1 MPYTYEKDKNGRWRT
16 SGNAAGSVPMSGGG
30 FGPAKPTPKRK
41 EKPQEH
47 PWWWHVTPQGL
58 GNDLR
63 YEGKRAEQFNKPLPT
78 DRKPTLP
85 IQQLIYALPP
95 VARQVVVGATVRAG
109 SDAALAA
116 VNFGQRALGN
126 ANRTLDKAGVTN
138 PVARAIALPAFAP
151 ALLPMGLFG
160 PSRDPE
166 ATLPGKAILA
176 AGRAAT
182 KALGGRLPE
191 EMSPSNRD
199 VYEAIPAGF
208 AANAALAPV
217 EALQLGRAIKGAG
230 VAAKAARW
238 GLNTAANEGAAN
250 LLTDN
255 TMGGPSS
262 LLKAVGVP
270 VPDALSADPT
280 RDDRISAG
288 WREIPASM
296 VFAGALGGAAG
307 LLERAPHVARAL
319 RENRTAQELSRA
331 RQKTVANGLQEP
343 DPTTGGHNFTQTATT
358 PPPPPPP
365 PVAPPPAKPVRSV
378 LEQHAE
384 MLGIAPEVLAAERG
398 VPYNPTS
405 QPAPAAAP
413 APAAQPRAI
422 PSIEGGDFTTFGKA
436 MPGDLPQADPMVN
449 PWAATTAPEAPAA
462 AAAPAPMAAP
472 EPAAPKAP
480 AAADDMAAP
489 VYDPEL
495 PEIDHVALALERLD
509 PAAVEQIAQTPGP
522 VLPRIEE
529 ALASRQPV
537 APRPEL
543 TATNV
548 VAPSDKLAE
557 NQFLTRRDE
566 WSNLR
571 DDELLG
577 VFHPE
582 VNPGLFGE
590 AYARTGRPFEELTR
604 EDAIETLSALADSG
618 ATVMPD
624 RLKAGIELART
635 RDLVADPERFQYKLN
650 TNNKG
655 VQKGNSLEGLER
667 WNTGMENTLLVW
679 EDPATGKTYVVNGH
693 NRLAKAL
700 ELGIPTLPVRR
711 LLASTPEQA
720 RALGAMDNIASGG
733 GTPWDAA
740 KFFRDAGILDMG
752 QAKKAGLPLDSGHA
766 EKGLQLAALPDNIF
780 QAGLTGDLPE
790 ARAMALG
797 ASGLSP
803 EKMQSVWTKY
813 QDDKFFRTEENF
825 PRLIDLARGTPTTAA
840 DSGGRIRQGEIP
852 GFETAA
858 ERDLTV
864 VKIKLVNKVKANLAT
879 DKRALKGASRN
890 AGTLEAKGN
899 SQIDAQTAMQA
910 GLDAEQLGRV
920 FDAVWWA
927 SDNEI
932 SALLNAGAEEIAA
945 GAKADVVAR
954 RIQGEL
960 AQAAEKVMLPKPP
973 EPAAPAS
980 VAPEPPM
987 PKTAKDHEANQMLVL
1002 NRAAAQNEVRPS
1014 ATPIPVPPAPPEIDV
1029 AKAAKGID
1037 AQDVMGG
1044 DSQLKFAQQQR
1055 QQALDAGDTKAVEA
1069 WDKEIRKVNQGRL
1082 GAAMDAQDASQTG
1095 LFGVTEYDNSMPLF
1109 GQKLDA
1115 EEARLAAEY
1124 KERDTAMQQEV
1135 ARAEREAMGYHDMTF
1150 EQKKAEA
1157 GIAEGWAPAEL
1168 PPAPEAPQPLRL
1180 YRGVP
1185 QGRKGGKTV
1194 GDALFMT
1201 PDRKVAEMYAGEGGS
1216 VTEADITFSNMLEA
1230 KTWAEAKKTL
1240 GLPKSATM
1248 DDLVNKAR
1256 ADGFDGVTFETTNGR
1271 EYISIPAP
1279 EPAAPPAR
1287 AIEIPAAADKKL
1299 SKSNVDSVAQS
1310 LMNWA
1315 NAGLPENRWLVK
1327 SIDEA
1332 RALVQAKNRHLW
1344 SENIPGIDLDKALND
1359 RAMGKSSQAVE
1370 DVSNAYRQFYGVKM
1384 PERGADTS
1392 IMSISGKAA
1401 DPGGKGLSPETKDGM
1416 RAILTR
1422 IIREVAGGE
1431 VEIRFNDAYLVD
1443 QVPREWGGTPG
1454 QMGLV
1459 KGYYTPHQAP
1469 DFLQDYITINGLG
1482 DPRILFEGTETA
1494 YHEAWHRIQHVALGE
1509 NEAKI
1514 LNSTWAR
1521 LKIAIGSGH
1530 LLDNAK
1536 ISYGESQA
1544 VAVQRYAAARKGG
1557 TDPTQYLLAEY
1568 APDSK
1573 IGQLAL
1579 KFFSGVDRVLD
1590 FGEKVWNALSGN
1602 GFMSTR
1608 SILEDFYQGNLIE
1621 KYDYSAAP
1629 LQTYNENGWF
1639 ERTWYREKVPKFDR
1653 FTDLS
1658 SVLRDVDGGKLKGV
1672 SKKALDAAEK
1682 GDPEQAL
1689 AEATDY
1695 ANRRMAEIDTK
1706 IEDIKRRAIEE
1717 GC

>member
-1 MPYTYEKDKNGRWRT
+1 MPYTYEKDKNGRWRAR
-16 SGNAAGSVPMSGGG
+16 GGAAGSVPVTGGGG

-41 EKPQEH
+41 ESKDK
-47 PWWWHVTPQGL
+47 PWWWHVTPQGMANNL
-58 GNDLR
+58 K
-63 YEGKRAEQFNKPLPT
+63 YEAKRAEQFNRPRPT
-78 DRKPTLP
+78 DRKPALP
-85 IQQLIYALPP
+85 IMQLLPP
-95 VARQVVVGATVRAG
+95 TARQMVVGATVRAG
-109 SDAALAA
+109 SDAALAGVNLAQRSWGNYNRIKNPVLKAA
-116 VNFGQRALGN
+116 VGA
-126 ANRTLDKAGVTN
+126 AGVVT
-138 PVARAIALPAFAP
+138 LPA
-151 ALLPMGLFG
+151 LGLFG

-166 ATLPGKAILA
+166 GTLPGKAILA

-191 EMSPSNRD
+191 EMSPSDRD
-199 VYEAIPAGF
+199 VYEAIPAGV
-208 AANAALAPV
+208 AMNAALAPV
-217 EALQLGRAIKGAG
+217 GALQAGRLVKGAG

-238 GLNTAANEGAAN
+238 GANTAANEGAAN

-288 WREIPASM
+288 LREIPASM

-307 LLERAPHVARAL
+307 LLERTPHIARAL
-319 RENRTAQELSRA
+319 RENRTAQELTRA

-365 PVAPPPAKPVRSV
+365 PAPVAPAPAKPVGSL
-378 LEQHAE
+378 LEQDAA
-384 MLGIAPEVLAAERG
+384 MLGITPEELAASRG

-413 APAAQPRAI
+413 APPAAPPLI
-422 PSIEGGDFTTFGKA
+422 PSAEGDDFTAFGRA
-436 MPGDLPQADPMVN
+436 TPGDLPQADPMVD
-449 PWAATTAPEAPAA
+449 PWAAPPPEAPAA
-462 AAAPAPMAAP
+462 AATPAPIAAP
-472 EPAAPKAP
+472 EPAASKAP
-480 AAADDMAAP
+480 AAADDMAEP

-495 PEIDHVALALERLD
+495 PEIDHIALALERLD
-509 PAAVEQIAQTPGP
+509 PAVVEQIAQTPGP

-529 ALASRQPV
+529 ALANRQPV

-543 TATNV
+543 TATDV
-548 VAPSDKLAE
+548 VAPTEKLAE

-566 WSNLR
+566 WANLR

-590 AYARTGRPFEELTR
+590 AHARTGRSFEELTR
-604 EDAIETLSALADSG
+604 EDALETLSALADGG

-635 RDLVADPERFQYKLN
+635 ADLVADPERFQYKLN
-650 TNNKG
+650 TNSKG
-655 VQKGNSLEGLER
+655 VQKGSSLEGLDR
-667 WNTGMENTLLVW
+667 WNTSMEGALLVW

-693 NRLAKAL
+693 NRLAKAMQ
-700 ELGIPTLPVRR
+700 LGIPTVPVKR
-711 LLASTPEQA
+711 LLANTPEQA

-740 KFFRDAGILDMG
+740 KFFRDAGIFDMD
-752 QAKKAGLPLDSGHA
+752 QAGRAGLPLNSGHA

-780 QAGLTGDLPE
+780 QAGLTGELPE
-790 ARAMALG
+790 ARAIALG

-840 DSGGRIRQGEIP
+840 DSGGRIKQGEIP

-960 AQAAEKVMLPKPP
+960 AQAAEKVMLPKQP
-973 EPAAPAS
+973 EPAAP
-980 VAPEPPM
+980 VPVEPELPM

-1002 NRAAAQNEVRPS
+1002 NQAAAQGEVRPS

-1029 AKAAKGID
+1029 AKAARGID

-1109 GQKLDA
+1109 NDTQKPKSKLSERFAELMGRMAKSDAELFRTVGEQNAATRQMLDEIGLGDVADSARKLKAESNMQKPKGTLSERFAELMGRMAKSDAEMFRTISGQNAATRQMLDEISTAAGDMKKLDV

-1124 KERDTAMQQEV
+1124 LERDTAMQQEV

-1150 EQKKAEA
+1150 DQKKAEA
-1157 GIAEGWAPAEL
+1157 GIAEGWAPTEL
-1168 PPAPEAPQPLRL
+1168 L
-1180 YRGVP
+1180 
-1185 QGRKGGKTV
+1185 
-1194 GDALFMT
+1194 
-1201 PDRKVAEMYAGEGGS
+1201 
-1216 VTEADITFSNMLEA
+1216 
-1230 KTWAEAKKTL
+1230 
-1240 GLPKSATM
+1240 
-1248 DDLVNKAR
+1248 
-1256 ADGFDGVTFETTNGR
+1256 
-1271 EYISIPAP
+1271 
-1279 EPAAPPAR
+1279 PAAPQVIGSADAMQQARTPPGPA
-1287 AIEIPAAADKKL
+1287 ET
-1299 SKSNVDSVAQS
+1299 
-1310 LMNWA
+1310 
-1315 NAGLPENRWLVK
+1315 
-1327 SIDEA
+1327 
-1332 RALVQAKNRHLW
+1332 
-1344 SENIPGIDLDKALND
+1344 KALFD
-1359 RAMGKSSQAVE
+1359 E
-1370 DVSNAYRQFYGVKM
+1370 
-1384 PERGADTS
+1384 
-1392 IMSISGKAA
+1392 
-1401 DPGGKGLSPETKDGM
+1401 
-1416 RAILTR
+1416 
-1422 IIREVAGGE
+1422 
-1431 VEIRFNDAYLVD
+1431 
-1443 QVPREWGGTPG
+1443 
-1454 QMGLV
+1454 
-1459 KGYYTPHQAP
+1459 
-1469 DFLQDYITINGLG
+1469 
-1482 DPRILFEGTETA
+1482 
-1494 YHEAWHRIQHVALGE
+1494 
-1509 NEAKI
+1509 
-1514 LNSTWAR
+1514 
-1521 LKIAIGSGH
+1521 
-1530 LLDNAK
+1530 
-1536 ISYGESQA
+1536 
-1544 VAVQRYAAARKGG
+1544 
-1557 TDPTQYLLAEY
+1557 LA
-1568 APDSK
+1568 
-1573 IGQLAL
+1573 GQL
-1579 KFFSGVDRVLD
+1579 
-1590 FGEKVWNALSGN
+1590 
-1602 GFMSTR
+1602 
-1608 SILEDFYQGNLIE
+1608 
-1621 KYDYSAAP
+1621 
-1629 LQTYNENGWF
+1629 
-1639 ERTWYREKVPKFDR
+1639 RE
-1653 FTDLS
+1653 L
-1658 SVLRDVDGGKLKGV
+1658 DGGKLKGV
-1672 SKKALDAAEK
+1672 SKKALAAAEQ
-1682 GDPEQAL
+1682 GNPEQAL
-1689 AEATDY
+1689 AEARDY
-1695 ANRRMAEIDTK
+1695 ASRRMAEIDNK
-1706 IEDIKRRAIEE
+1706 IESIKQRAIEE

>member
-1 MPYTYEKDKNGRWRT
+1 MPYTYEKDKSGRWRAR
-16 SGNAAGSVPMSGGG
+16 GGAAGSVPVTGGGG

-41 EKPQEH
+41 ESKEK
-47 PWWWHVTPQGL
+47 PWWWHVTPEGMANNL
-58 GNDLR
+58 K
-63 YEGKRAEQFNKPLPT
+63 YEAKRAEQFNKPRPT
-78 DRKPTLP
+78 DRKPGLL
-85 IQQLIYALPP
+85 QFLPP
-95 VARQVVVGATVRAG
+95 VARQVVAGATVRAG

-116 VNFGQRALGN
+116 VNLGQRAWGN
-126 ANRTLDKAGVTN
+126 YNRIKNPLLKAAVG
-138 PVARAIALPAFAP
+138 AAP
-151 ALLPMGLFG
+151 AVTLLPLGLFG

-166 ATLPGKAILA
+166 STPAGKAILA

-182 KALGGRLPE
+182 KALGARLPE
-191 EMSPSNRD
+191 EMSPSDRD
-199 VYEAIPAGF
+199 VYEATPAGV
-208 AANAALAPV
+208 AANIALAPV
-217 EALQLGRAIKGAG
+217 PFLRAGQAIKGASV
-230 VAAKAARW
+230 VAKVARW
-238 GLNTAANEGAAN
+238 GANTAANEAAAN
-250 LLTDN
+250 LITDN

-288 WREIPASM
+288 LREIPASM

-319 RENRTAQELSRA
+319 RENRTAQELTRA

-343 DPTTGGHNFTQTATT
+343 DPATGGHNFTQTATT

-365 PVAPPPAKPVRSV
+365 PAPVAPAPARPVGSV
-378 LEQHAE
+378 LEQDAG
-384 MLGIAPEVLAAERG
+384 MLGITPEALAASRG

-413 APAAQPRAI
+413 APPAAAPLI
-422 PSIEGGDFTTFGKA
+422 PSIEGDDFSAFGRA
-436 MPGDLPQADPMVN
+436 TPGELPQADSMVD
-449 PWAATTAPEAPAA
+449 PWAATPTPEAPAA

-480 AAADDMAAP
+480 TAADDVEP

-495 PEIDHVALALERLD
+495 PEIDHIALALERLD
-509 PAAVEQIAQTPGP
+509 PAVVEQIAQTPGP
-522 VLPRIEE
+522 VLPQIEE

-548 VAPSDKLAE
+548 VAPTEKLAE

-566 WSNLR
+566 WANLR

-604 EDAIETLSALADSG
+604 EDALETLSALADGG
-618 ATVMPD
+618 ATVIPD

-635 RDLVADPERFQYKLN
+635 ADLVADPERFQYKLN
-650 TNNKG
+650 TNSKG
-655 VQKGNSLEGLER
+655 VQKGNSLEGLDR
-667 WNTGMENTLLVW
+667 WSTSMEGALLVW

-700 ELGIPTLPVRR
+700 QLGIPTVPVKR

-720 RALGAMDNIASGG
+720 RALGALDNIASGG

-740 KFFRDAGILDMG
+740 KFFRDAGILDMD
-752 QAKKAGLPLDSGHA
+752 QAGRAGLPLNSGHA
-766 EKGLQLAALPDNIF
+766 ERGLQLAALPDNIF
-780 QAGLTGDLPE
+780 QAGLTGELPE
-790 ARAMALG
+790 ARAIALG

-973 EPAAPAS
+973 EPEAPAP

-987 PKTAKDHEANQMLVL
+987 PKTAQDHEANQMLVL
-1002 NRAAAQNEVRPS
+1002 NQAAAQGELRPS
-1014 ATPIPVPPAPPEIDV
+1014 ATPIPVPPAPPVSIADLFD
-1029 AKAAKGID
+1029 KASRELAGTDARVYRRVKQHLERTGAGLDELQGID

-1055 QQALDAGDTKAVEA
+1055 QQALDAGDATAVEA

-1109 GQKLDA
+1109 DQKLDA

-1150 EQKKAEA
+1150 DQKKAEA
-1157 GIAEGWAPAEL
+1157 GIAEGWEPAEL
-1168 PPAPEAPQPLRL
+1168 P
-1180 YRGVP
+1180 
-1185 QGRKGGKTV
+1185 
-1194 GDALFMT
+1194 
-1201 PDRKVAEMYAGEGGS
+1201 
-1216 VTEADITFSNMLEA
+1216 
-1230 KTWAEAKKTL
+1230 
-1240 GLPKSATM
+1240 
-1248 DDLVNKAR
+1248 
-1256 ADGFDGVTFETTNGR
+1256 
-1271 EYISIPAP
+1271 PAP
-1279 EPAAPPAR
+1279 EPAAPPALPKTMLAAGETARTASGRETTPFPKFNLASKGGAAR
-1287 AIEIPAAADKKL
+1287 ATKSADRWLLENAAA
-1299 SKSNVDSVAQS
+1299 
-1310 LMNWA
+1310 
-1315 NAGLPENRWLVK
+1315 
-1327 SIDEA
+1327 EA
-1332 RALVQAKNRHLW
+1332 RARGDDFNA
-1344 SENIPGIDLDKALND
+1344 
-1359 RAMGKSSQAVE
+1359 SSFE
-1370 DVSNAYRQFYGVKM
+1370 
-1384 PERGADTS
+1384 ADTKQKTIPQAS
-1392 IMSISGKAA
+1392 KDAA
-1401 DPGGKGLSPETKDGM
+1401 E
-1416 RAILTR
+1416 
-1422 IIREVAGGE
+1422 E
-1431 VEIRFNDAYLVD
+1431 YLF
-1443 QVPREWGGTPG
+1443 G
-1454 QMGLV
+1454 QQ
-1459 KGYYTPHQAP
+1459 PP
-1469 DFLQDYITINGLG
+1469 
-1482 DPRILFEGTETA
+1482 
-1494 YHEAWHRIQHVALGE
+1494 
-1509 NEAKI
+1509 
-1514 LNSTWAR
+1514 
-1521 LKIAIGSGH
+1521 
-1530 LLDNAK
+1530 
-1536 ISYGESQA
+1536 
-1544 VAVQRYAAARKGG
+1544 VQQ
-1557 TDPTQYLLAEY
+1557 P
-1568 APDSK
+1568 
-1573 IGQLAL
+1573 
-1579 KFFSGVDRVLD
+1579 
-1590 FGEKVWNALSGN
+1590 
-1602 GFMSTR
+1602 
-1608 SILEDFYQGNLIE
+1608 
-1621 KYDYSAAP
+1621 
-1629 LQTYNENGWF
+1629 
-1639 ERTWYREKVPKFDR
+1639 
-1653 FTDLS
+1653 
-1658 SVLRDVDGGKLKGV
+1658 VLRDLSIAAREALNTLTSTLREVDGGKLKGV

-1689 AEATDY
+1689 AEAKDY
-1695 ANRRMAEIDTK
+1695 ANRRMAEIDTN